1 MAWPNGQV
9 RATPST
15 RGVKVRG
22 YAEVPSERSCMVQPE
37 PGACAGGGGH
47 VLHWA
52 RSGPAQRRERAV
64 SALRTKEGK
73 RGSLSASRKLPLTG
87 ATLFWDM
94 GVWSL
99 YTPGFNFPTGPA

>member
-37 PGACAGGGGH
+37 PGAAAATSSTG
-47 VLHWA
+47 
-52 RSGPAQRRERAV
+52 RRQSGTNSSVPAQRRERAV

-73 RGSLSASRKLPLTG
+73 RGSLSAPRKLPLTG

-99 YTPGFNFPTGPA
+99 YTHAH